1 MKRSKHL
8 RIGVDARSLLC
19 REPRGEGKSLLRLYH
34 EIRSLRPDIDVCFF
48 GDHSTKDY
56 FGELPECISV
66 TSIDLPGDRF
76 SAWEN
81 LYFPAAAT
89 IAKCNILHCTSSGG
103 PFWSLQPQLLT
114 VHDLIPALF
123 DDGLSEDAKSLF
135 LRRLKNGLRNAR
147 RIITVSGHTKSDL
160 MQLFPQLLTCVKVI
174 HWGCDQSV
182 QNDPIAAPPI
192 DSPYIIAFG
201 GEAKRKNTIYTL
213 ERFVAVA
220 SIVPTLKLVIVGV
233 SNHLQREELTQHA
246 LKAGLANRL
255 ILPGFVSEA
264 DLNALV
270 GNARVLLYLS
280 LYEGFGLPVL
290 EAIGLNV
297 PVIASDRT
305 SIPEILEGTPGCFSL
320 ENPEAIDEAIIS
332 LVSYPTER
340 ARWQLAQRNI
350 LPRFNWKKTAEQTI
364 AMLESC
370 V

>member
-66 TSIDLPGDRF
+66 ISIDLPGDRF

-81 LYFPAAAT
+81 LYFPATAT
-89 IAKCNILHCTSSGG
+89 MARCNVLHCTSSGG

-135 LRRLKNGLRNAR
+135 LRRLKNGLRNAKG
-147 RIITVSGHTKSDL
+147 IITVSGHTKSDL
-160 MQLFPQLLTCVKVI
+160 LQLFPQLPSPVKVI
-174 HWGCDQSV
+174 HWGCDHSV
-182 QNDPIAAPPI
+182 RNSSTAAPPSN
-192 DSPYIIAFG
+192 SPYIIAFG

-213 ERFVAVA
+213 ERFVAIA
-220 SIVPTLKLVIVGV
+220 GIVPNLKLVIVGV
-233 SNHLQREELTQHA
+233 SNNQQREELTQHA

-264 DLNALV
+264 ELDAMLGHAC
-270 GNARVLLYLS
+270 ALLYLS

-290 EAIGLNV
+290 EAIGRNV

-305 SIPEILEGTPGCFSL
+305 SIPEILEGVPGCFSL

-332 LVSYPTER
+332 LVSHPTER
-340 ARWQLAQRNI
+340 ARWQLAQRKI
-350 LPRFNWKKTAEQTI
+350 LPRFDWTKTAEQTI
-364 AMLESC
+364 AVLESC